1 MFSSLVQC
9 PLWTAKKCKVNEWDG
24 KLFTSHIQR
33 CPWLKKR
40 NTKAYT
46 HVVLPP
52 RSTCME
58 MSKFR
63 KTGLARLYPPTPS
76 WPLWWQR
83 QISAQTYR
91 PIPQV
96 ITTGTW
102 HKERKKQDR
111 KKKKNNN
118 LATQGRK
125 IILLTINSLFHTLT
139 FQLDQFQINKS
150 FLAPNLHIA
159 NILLSYPRGKGEIR
173 YENLQTQGISLPLA
187 RFVILKAPII
197 VTT

>member
-1 MFSSLVQC
+1 MSKFQLNVQFTRSMSFMNCKKMQSKRMRWETLHFTYTTMSL
-9 PLWTAKKCKVNEWDG
+9 TE
-24 KLFTSHIQR
+24 
-33 CPWLKKR
+33 KR

-63 KTGLARLYPPTPS
+63 KTGLARQYPPTPS

-102 HKERKKQDR
+102 HKEREKQDR
-111 KKKKNNN
+111 KKKK
-118 LATQGRK
+118 T
-125 IILLTINSLFHTLT
+125 TTL
-139 FQLDQFQINKS
+139 Q
-150 FLAPNLHIA
+150 H
-159 NILLSYPRGKGEIR
+159 
-173 YENLQTQGISLPLA
+173 
-187 RFVILKAPII
+187 KAER
-197 VTT
+197 